1 MTNESRILKETLS
14 IIEKTQVSHIL
25 VLGFWKGDLL
35 RNEKVYENVSFV
47 RINCYFNNTDSS
59 KFLRQISFVVFY
71 FRCFL
76 YCIRKPVRILNCHAL
91 TVLPLCVVLKIFK
104 GAKLIYD
111 THELETETNGS
122 VGYRKKISKVLEKK
136 LIVHSDFVL
145 TVSDSICDWYK
156 TTYNLENIAVLKNI
170 PAKKDYGERK
180 ELKKILEITEEKLL
194 FIYQGYLTKSRGVL
208 EILEAFESLDSSKH
222 ILFMGFGPLVDKI
235 IARSNKCSNIHFIK
249 GVSPKEV
256 LSYTAGADIGIHIIL
271 NTCLNHYYC
280 LPNKVFEYA
289 SAGIPFIASNFP
301 DLRSE
306 FEKHNISWF
315 GEPSAQGLVKVI
327 GAITLDDFNEKKKNS
342 MEKRNFWSWEIQEHF
357 LQEVYLKL
365 LETNSNNCD

>member
-136 LIVHSDFVL
+136 
-145 TVSDSICDWYK
+145 
-156 TTYNLENIAVLKNI
+156 
-170 PAKKDYGERK
+170 
-180 ELKKILEITEEKLL
+180 
-194 FIYQGYLTKSRGVL
+194 
-208 EILEAFESLDSSKH
+208 
-222 ILFMGFGPLVDKI
+222 
-235 IARSNKCSNIHFIK
+235 
-249 GVSPKEV
+249 
-256 LSYTAGADIGIHIIL
+256 
-271 NTCLNHYYC
+271 
-280 LPNKVFEYA
+280 
-289 SAGIPFIASNFP
+289 
-301 DLRSE
+301 
-306 FEKHNISWF
+306 
-315 GEPSAQGLVKVI
+315 
-327 GAITLDDFNEKKKNS
+327 
-342 MEKRNFWSWEIQEHF
+342 
-357 LQEVYLKL
+357 
-365 LETNSNNCD
+365 

>member
-1 MTNESRILKETLS
+1 M
-14 IIEKTQVSHIL
+14 
-25 VLGFWKGDLL
+25 
-35 RNEKVYENVSFV
+35 
-47 RINCYFNNTDSS
+47 
-59 KFLRQISFVVFY
+59 
-71 FRCFL
+71 
-76 YCIRKPVRILNCHAL
+76 
-91 TVLPLCVVLKIFK
+91 
-104 GAKLIYD
+104 
-111 THELETETNGS
+111 ETETNGS